1 MKSNQN
7 NLHQRLKHIRDY
19 NTQTGYAFAGLDAG
33 RDAWGLLATLCGLA
47 GAVLKLLGA
56 IIERLIRR

>member
-1 MKSNQN
+1 MKPNQN

-33 RDAWGLLATLCGLA
+33 RDARGLLATLFGLA
-47 GAVLKLLGA
+47 GAMLKLLGA
-56 IIERLIRR
+56 IIGKLIGR